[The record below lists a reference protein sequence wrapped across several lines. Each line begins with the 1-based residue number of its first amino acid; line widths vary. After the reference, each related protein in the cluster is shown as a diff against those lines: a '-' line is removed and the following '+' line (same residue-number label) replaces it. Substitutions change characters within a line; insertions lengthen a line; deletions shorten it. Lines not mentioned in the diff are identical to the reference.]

1 MSQVQISNLGI
12 SYIDKKKETMV
23 FDSLNVAFL
32 EGTTNVLLGASGSG
46 KTSLLRAIL
55 GKIPYDGSIL
65 FDGISIDK
73 LPLEKRNLSYVSQEY
88 SLYPHFTV
96 FENIAFPL
104 KLLNVP
110 REEIEQRVKEM
121 AKALDISQC
130 LSRKPRYLSGGQ
142 QQRVAI
148 ARALIKNPEVILFDE
163 PLSNLDA
170 PKRNEIV
177 LLLKKLFRTAHPTV
191 IYVTHNFDE
200 AINLADRLF
209 VLGDGGIA
217 FEGNAEEALNSSLPA
232 IREIREASI

>member
-1 MSQVQISNLGI
+1 MGQVQINNLGI

-23 FDSLNVAFL
+23 FRSLSVTFL

-55 GKIPYDGSIL
+55 GKIPYDGSIF
-65 FDGISIDK
+65 FDGVSIDK

-170 PKRNEIV
+170 PKRSEIV
-177 LLLKKLFRTAHPTV
+177 LLLKKLFRTVHPTV

-209 VLGDGGIA
+209 VLEDGGIA
-217 FEGNAEEALNSSLPA
+217 FEGGVEEALSSSLPA
-232 IREIREASI
+232 IREIKEAAI